1 MAIAIPK
8 EYIER
13 SKLLNYNHE
22 EYVAWCEYLLTKH
35 PNTGT
40 PKTYSN
46 DVINFLEIYNKSIEN
61 ISSQDINTYISKIG
75 ISTQRKQ
82 VYAIA
87 NFLKYVQRNYYKQL
101 DNKSIIDGISYSNED
116 QIKKA
121 AEPLK
126 IDEIINLRNQLN
138 KAEDFCRLF
147 IFELVYTYG
156 LSLDELVECSK
167 SNFSFDTSS
176 LTLKTKTITINDFLT
191 KLCFENPK
199 LLIQHDRGYY
209 QYHINRLEKY
219 IGHSVRYMDIEAT
232 RREHLIKCPSCGN
245 KVINTSEEWVL
256 VEREDEVFHQKWLI
270 CKSCA
275 YGGAYN
281 E

>member
-13 SKLLNYNHE
+13 AKLLNYNYK
-22 EYVAWCEYLLTKH
+22 EYLAWCKYLLIKY

-46 DVINFLEIYNKSIEN
+46 DVINFLETYNKSIEN
-61 ISSQDINTYISKIG
+61 ISSQDINMYISKVG
-75 ISTQRKQ
+75 ISTQQKR
-82 VYAIA
+82 VYAIT
-87 NFLKYVQRNYYKQL
+87 NFLKYVQKNYYEQL
-101 DNKSIIDGISYSNED
+101 DIKLIIDGISYSNED

-126 IDEIINLRNQLN
+126 IDEIIDLRNQLY

-156 LSLDELVECSK
+156 LSLDELVECSNN
-167 SNFSFDTSS
+167 NFSFDTSR
-176 LTLKTKTITINDFLT
+176 LKLKTRTIIINDFLT
-191 KLCFENPK
+191 KLCFENPE

-209 QYHINRLEKY
+209 QYHINRLGKY
-219 IGHSVRYMDIEAT
+219 IGRSVRYMDIEAT
-232 RREHLIKCPSCGN
+232 RKEHLIRCPSCGK
-245 KVINTSEEWVL
+245 KVINASEEWVL
-256 VEREDEVFHQKWLI
+256 VEREDDVFHKKWLV

-275 YGGAYN
+275 YGDAN